1 MPELPEVET
10 TCRGIEQHC
19 LNSSINDVLVR
30 QHKLRWPIDDNLA
43 ELLSGKK
50 IIQVA
55 RRGKYLQLQF
65 EQHQLMV
72 HLGMSG
78 SLRIVKSDVAAG
90 KHDHVDIVMDSGQ
103 CLRLNDPRR
112 FGSVLWEPGD
122 VFKHKLL
129 AKLGPEPLTEDFTA
143 QLLFDRSRN
152 RKMPVKSFLM
162 DNHNVVGVG
171 NIYANE
177 ALFTAGIHPKRAAG
191 NISLA
196 RYKVLVTEVKGVLAK
211 AIQQGGTT
219 LKDFTQT
226 DGKPGYFVQELQ
238 VYGKAGKPCPKC
250 GELLQ
255 SAKIGQR
262 NTIFC
267 SDCQR

>member
-1 MPELPEVET
+1 MPELPEVEVS
-10 TCRGIEQHC
+10 RQGIRPYLE
-19 LNSSINDVLVR
+19 NNRISKIVVRND
-30 QHKLRWPIDDNLA
+30 KLRWPVPATLQDAVGCVIHT
-43 ELLSGKK
+43 
-50 IIQVA
+50 VA
-55 RRGKYLQLQF
+55 RRAKYLLL
-65 EQHQLMV
+65 ETDKGTIII

-78 SLRIVKSDVAAG
+78 SLRVLKSTVTAE

-177 ALFTAGIHPKRAAG
+177 ALFTAGINPKRAAG

-196 RYKVLVTEVKGVLAK
+196 RYKVLVAEVKEVLAK

>member
-1 MPELPEVET
+1 MPELPEVEVSR
-10 TCRGIEQHC
+10 RGITPHLQDKTI
-19 LNSSINDVLVR
+19 SKIVVR
-30 QHKLRWPIDDNLA
+30 NAQLRWPIPESIQKA
-43 ELLSGKK
+43 VGHK
-50 IIQVA
+50 IISIG
-55 RRGKYLQLQF
+55 RRAKYLLINTDVGTII
-65 EQHQLMV
+65 L

-78 SLRIVKSDVAAG
+78 SLRVLDSNTAVE

-112 FGSVLWEPGD
+112 FGSMLWEEES
-122 VFKHKLL
+122 VEEHKLL
-129 AKLGPEPLTEDFTA
+129 VKLGPEPLTDEFTA
-143 QLLFDRSRN
+143 ARLFKRSRN
-152 RKMPVKSFLM
+152 RKMPIKSFLM
-162 DNHNVVGVG
+162 DNANVVGVG

-177 ALFTAGIHPKRAAG
+177 ALFTSGINPKRAAG

-196 RYKVLVTEVKGVLAK
+196 RYKVLVDEVKAVLAK
-211 AIQQGGTT
+211 AIEQGGTT

-238 VYGKAGKPCPKC
+238 VYGKSGKPCPKC
-250 GELLQ
+250 GEALQ

-262 NTIFC
+262 NTVFC